1 MCNLVLIGGLVASN
15 GVPDLSSDGQH
26 SEKRSLQASEL
37 TVQQAL
43 DHDWFADC
51 ML

>member
-1 MCNLVLIGGLVASN
+1 MCDLVLIGGLLASN
-15 GVPDLSSDGQH
+15 GVPDLSSDRQH
-26 SEKRSLQASEL
+26 LKRSLQASDL